1 MSIKDRIDEFMSYKG
16 LTVKAFEQEI
26 GISNGLWAK
35 AKTVSEDVLLK
46 TIAHFPEIN
55 SGWLL
60 KGTGDMCAPEGNDM
74 CAQLLEENR
83 KLREELA
90 RMNNPEQADKNERI
104 YSLWVKFMEVASE
117 MQELYKERR

>member
-1 MSIKDRIDEFMSYKG
+1 MGIKDRIDEFMSFKG

-60 KGTGDMCAPEGNDM
+60 KGTGDMCALEGNDL

-90 RMNNPEQADKNERI
+90 KRKDPEQADKSDKI
-104 YSLWVKFMEVASE
+104 YNLWVKFMEVANE